1 MPTAKELRAQAK
13 ARKIKKYYKLNKPQL
28 LSALGMSAELKSHKL
43 SKGKGDAIAAQSRK
57 LAKGDGTAKATIKGR
72 LTRAVARELRQSG
85 ENLTQE
91 QKREIALK
99 TIKREAAQIKN
110 GVKERRGGA
119 VRKGGQLSESER
131 TVAKRLSE
139 KERKLRGLSERKRSR
154 IPVEAG
160 ETMSV
165 RDRREK
171 MRRQFDPNSSGSRA
185 GRLAAKEER
194 RAIVGLGGEKKAR
207 EEVMEQP
214 KLKAIE
220 GGAATGK
227 KIKAKR
233 QDMSLE
239 DLGGT
244 GERRYPKR
252 VRTDRGAAGRAGD
265 RMRQA
270 RKQKAAQQS
279 ETRKM
284 KPGLGD
290 RIRAQVAKIRE
301 EDETQKRA
309 ISRILGAS
317 AQIAQNQDRLIN
329 DVARAVENSID
340 AEAAARRK
348 KAKTQTPDLF
358 KRLPG
363 KRRRSID

>member
-1 MPTAKELRAQAK
+1 MALAHGMPPRSLHLMPTTKELRAQAK

-99 TIKREAAQIKN
+99 AIKREAAQIKN

-214 KLKAIE
+214 KLKEIE

-233 QDMSLE
+233 
-239 DLGGT
+239 
-244 GERRYPKR
+244 
-252 VRTDRGAAGRAGD
+252 
-265 RMRQA
+265 
-270 RKQKAAQQS
+270 
-279 ETRKM
+279 
-284 KPGLGD
+284 PGLGD

-329 DVARAVENSID
+329 DVARAVESAID

-363 KRRRSID
+363 ERRRSID